1 MASTSS
7 SSQVSVAERASW
19 LLDLA
24 TKNREKQQRLKV
36 SPATTTMSSVQDK
49 MQLFEQLTMQP
60 LSQQRSEPP
69 VSLPSSSLSPQQKQV
84 VETPEE
90 VLSGSVS
97 SSPTNTTTTT
107 SSSLGEQSPP
117 TPPRLC
123 SIVG

>member
-1 MASTSS
+1 MASISS

-24 TKNREKQQRLKV
+24 TKNREKQQRLRV
-36 SPATTTMSSVQDK
+36 SPATTTMSSIQDK
-49 MQLFEQLTMQP
+49 VQLFEQLTMQP

-90 VLSGSVS
+90 VCPAVS
-97 SSPTNTTTTT
+97 RRPQPIQQRQHHHRWGNN
-107 SSSLGEQSPP
+107 LHHRHG
-117 TPPRLC
+117 RAR
-123 SIVG
+123 